1 MTTYIIRRFLQSI
14 LFILFGALTVYTVVV
29 LLMPTGPKY
38 VYDRMIERFRE
49 IDPSFQGTPHS
60 PETDLLIEQYKLDK
74 PWPLNFA
81 AWLFDPNDTTQRAP
95 LTDDI
100 VPAGIDVQIGAV
112 RLKGSGILTGDL
124 GVSRWVR
131 RDVYVVELIQ
141 QNIGNTVLLAGAALV
156 LTFAVAVPIGVLSA
170 VRRRSQLAH
179 LLTFGAIAGRSVPPF
194 ALGLIFVI
202 LFAVIP
208 YQLNTQAGLSW
219 LPYLPPGETSDLGKE
234 NDWVN
239 RAYHL
244 VLPVVTLAII
254 QIVWL
259 TRFVRSS
266 MLEVLNQD
274 YIRTARAKGLTSWQ
288 VNFKHALRNASLPI
302 ITALGLMLPGLVSGA
317 IVIENVFGYQGLGQL
332 YYRSLGGTLATFGS
346 AGLGRD
352 EVPPIGRPID
362 IPLALAL
369 TIMLIAVVAFANMLA
384 DVLYSFTD
392 PRVRMDHSSKA

>member
-1 MTTYIIRRFLQSI
+1 
-14 LFILFGALTVYTVVV
+14 
-29 LLMPTGPKY
+29 
-38 VYDRMIERFRE
+38 
-49 IDPSFQGTPHS
+49 
-60 PETDLLIEQYKLDK
+60 
-74 PWPLNFA
+74 
-81 AWLFDPNDTTQRAP
+81 
-95 LTDDI
+95 
-100 VPAGIDVQIGAV
+100 
-112 RLKGSGILTGDL
+112 
-124 GVSRWVR
+124 
-131 RDVYVVELIQ
+131 
-141 QNIGNTVLLAGAALV
+141 
-156 LTFAVAVPIGVLSA
+156 
-170 VRRRSQLAH
+170 
-179 LLTFGAIAGRSVPPF
+179 
-194 ALGLIFVI
+194 
-202 LFAVIP
+202 
-208 YQLNTQAGLSW
+208 
-219 LPYLPPGETSDLGKE
+219 
-234 NDWVN
+234 
-239 RAYHL
+239 
-244 VLPVVTLAII
+244 
-254 QIVWL
+254 
-259 TRFVRSS
+259 